1 MSNTQHKLSK
11 ARPPRVQITYDVEAG
26 GAESKKELPL
36 VVGVIGDFAND
47 DLSLRDR
54 HFMHIDKDNFNKVM
68 EGMNPSID
76 VLVDSTL
83 PEKEGQ
89 LAVSLQFNSIADF
102 SPESVAMQVEP
113 LRKLLELREQLSD
126 LRNRTASNDRLKEQL
141 AELLENQI
149 DEATHSAGS
158 LGDME

>member
-11 ARPPRVQITYDVEAG
+11 ARPPRVQITYDVEVG

-36 VVGVIGDFAND
+36 VMGVIGDFAKD
-47 DLSLRDR
+47 EMSLRDR
-54 HFMHIDKDNFNKVM
+54 RFTHIDKDNFNNVM
-68 EGMNPSID
+68 ECMSPAID
-76 VLVDSTL
+76 MLIESTL

-89 LAVSLQFNSIADF
+89 MAVSLEFNCMDDF
-102 SPESVAMQVEP
+102 SPENVAMQVEP

-141 AELLENQI
+141 VELLE
-149 DEATHSAGS
+149 S
-158 LGDME
+158 LNKDADPAKGDAE

>member
-11 ARPPRVQITYDVEAG
+11 TRTPRVQITYDVEVG

-36 VVGVIGDFAND
+36 VMGVIGDFAKD
-47 DLSLRDR
+47 DMPLRDR
-54 HFMHIDKDNFNKVM
+54 RFTHIDKDNFNNVM
-68 EGMNPSID
+68 EGMKPS
-76 VLVDSTL
+76 VEMLVESTL

-89 LAVSLQFNSIADF
+89 MAISLEFNSIDDF
-102 SPESVAMQVEP
+102 SPENVAMQVEP

-141 AELLENQI
+141 VMLLEGRAKDTNP
-149 DEATHSAGS
+149 AT
-158 LGDME
+158 GDAE